1 MSNNNNILN
10 KKRERTNTSPIIIS
24 LGKQKNPKN
33 SFYYIS
39 DTLSSNKIKI
49 PISSE
54 NNPANNNNSDN
65 NQNNNNQNEGE
76 LQNSISSIIFQ
87 KKFQKF

>member
-1 MSNNNNILN
+1 MSNNNILN
-10 KKRERTNTSPIIIS
+10 KKRERTNTPIIIS

-65 NQNNNNQNEGE
+65 NQNNNQNEGE
-76 LQNSISSIIFQ
+76 LQNSISSIIASRVNSIMQ
-87 KKFQKF
+87 YA